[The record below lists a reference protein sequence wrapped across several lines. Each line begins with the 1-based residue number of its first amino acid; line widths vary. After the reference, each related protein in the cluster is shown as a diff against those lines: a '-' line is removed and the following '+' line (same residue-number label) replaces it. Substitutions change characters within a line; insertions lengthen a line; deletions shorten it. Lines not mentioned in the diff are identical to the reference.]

1 MYLQFTRD
9 ASSDDDEPD
18 PRYLPSK
25 RCLTDPKVLAGA
37 ARIQTIMTTTMGLLS
52 ALTTSWWGAFGE
64 KHGRTKVL
72 AASTLGLFM
81 TYVVVDSA
89 LFCKRSQVRF

>member
-1 MYLQFTRD
+1 MQAR
-9 ASSDDDEPD
+9 
-18 PRYLPSK
+18 
-25 RCLTDPKVLAGA
+25 A
-37 ARIQTIMTTTMGLLS
+37 AQLQTIMTTTMGLLS